1 MSTKIPR
8 FCEGNPPKI
17 TAFLLVVAIAAG
29 LAFSQI
35 TGRHI
40 RVGFLIDR
48 LPKRGKIALELF
60 SSVLGL
66 GLFAVIGWVTYDYGL
81 RLLSSGTETLLLGI
95 GHYPF
100 ALWIAF
106 CCIPMCCV
114 ILIDRHHNICLRSF
128 FHPGLLYRYHAHPIA
143 PRTFV
148 LPIDSKIRLRRHLV
162 WGSSGDALHDRDSHP
177 TSGNQHLCHQG
188 ACRGGGFIE
197 YDY

>member
-1 MSTKIPR
+1 MEITGTTRFARVRRSINSVSGWLEWVGLAALVGMVLVALIDVVGSEGFQWPLPGST
-8 FCEGNPPKI
+8 EI

-35 TGRHI
+35 AGRHI

-48 LPKRGKIALELF
+48 LPKRGKIVLDLF

-81 RLLSSGTETLLLGI
+81 RLFSSGTETLLLGI
-95 GHYPF
+95 VNYPF

-114 ILIDRHHNICLRSF
+114 ILIE
-128 FHPGLLYRYHAHPIA
+128 LLSYI
-143 PRTFV
+143 
-148 LPIDSKIRLRRHLV
+148 SKMLK
-162 WGSSGDALHDRDSHP
+162 
-177 TSGNQHLCHQG
+177 
-188 ACRGGGFIE
+188 
-197 YDY
+197 